1 MVNVKWY
8 QWGWGVLG
16 VSAIAGVIS
25 SPLRLPVLNALNIP
39 SAIGDVQSAPFWFPL
54 PVCVAGTVGDRAPI
68 VGGQLYQLKDSSGSI
83 WIVSS
88 DTSLQPGQSVKMKG
102 TLQFQSIVI
111 DGAEQGEVYIEQQ
124 ASNRA
129 AN

>member
-1 MVNVKWY
+1 M
-8 QWGWGVLG
+8 
-16 VSAIAGVIS
+16 
-25 SPLRLPVLNALNIP
+25 LNILNIP

-54 PVCVAGTVGDRAPI
+54 PVCVAGIVGDRAPI
-68 VGGQLYQLKDSSGSI
+68 VNGQLYQLKDPSGSI

-111 DGAEQGEVYIEQQ
+111 EGVEQGEVYIEQQ
-124 ASNRA
+124 TR
-129 AN
+129 